1 MIDVSY
7 ICQENLLSG
16 YAEPITMEC
25 LEKIIKQMKKCIC
38 KIRLEKESA
47 TGFFCNILYDNK
59 PFPVLITNHHVINR
73 EQINNISILQVS
85 LNDDTENK
93 NIKINEKRKIYTSE
107 KYDTTIIEIKE
118 EDEINNFLELDDDIL
133 KDYQSLINE
142 NIYIIQ
148 YPDGNHGK
156 QKASVSIGVIKSE
169 SNFGGD
175 INNKYLIIHLCSTK
189 PGSSGSPILRT
200 SNNKIIG
207 IHRGGYKENFNI
219 GNYLR
224 YPIKEYFAEQNI
236 VKKIKEIKNE
246 IYITLKI
253 EKNDINQEIYFFDN
267 TDGTYDINEKEV
279 KSVHDNLKE
288 LNESKPELY
297 INSKKTEY
305 KKCFK
310 PTEEGNF
317 LIRLKFNNIIKDCSF
332 MFYDCSNITTI
343 DLSSFDTKNVTN
355 MSYMFSGCDN
365 ITNLDLSSF
374 DTKNVTNM
382 SNMFCDCNNIINLN
396 LSSFDTEKVTNMS
409 NMFSGCEK
417 ITNIDLSSFN
427 TKNVTNMSNMFYNCR
442 NIKNLDL
449 SKFDTENV
457 TNMNE
462 MFYYCNNIKELNLSK
477 FITKNVTN
485 MSNMFY
491 WCKNLQNL
499 NISTF
504 DTGKT
509 VNMSNM
515 FSGCKSLTNL
525 NISSFDTKK
534 DTNISDMFNNCN
546 ITTIKI
552 KKTSNEKF
560 IEQIPHKTTIV
571 KK

>member
-1 MIDVSY
+1 MIDVSK
-7 ICQENLLSG
+7 ISEESVLSG
-16 YAEPITMEC
+16 YAPPINIEC
-25 LEKIIKQMKKCIC
+25 IEKMLNQMKKCIC
-38 KIRLEKESA
+38 KIRIRNKRG
-47 TGFFCNILYDNK
+47 TGFFCKIENNNK
-59 PFPVLITNHHVINR
+59 KIPVLITNNHIINR
-73 EQINNISILQVS
+73 ELIISTSILPVT
-85 LNDDTENK
+85 LNDDKEDKT
-93 NIKINEKRKIYTSE
+93 IKINEKRKIYTSE

-118 EDEINNFLELDDDIL
+118 EDEIKDFLELDDDIF
-133 KDYQSLINE
+133 KDYKNLTNE

-148 YPDGNHGK
+148 YPIGENGR
-156 QKASVSIGVIKSE
+156 QKASVSIGIIKDKLNDGE
-169 SNFGGD
+169 D
-175 INNKYLIIHLCSTK
+175 LENKYFISHLCGTVG
-189 PGSSGSPILRT
+189 GSSGSPILKL

-207 IHRGGYKENFNI
+207 IHRGGYDGKSNI
-219 GNYLR
+219 GNYLS
-224 YPIKEYFAEQNI
+224 YPIKQYLANQNI
-236 VKKIKEIKNE
+236 VIKNKEIKNE
-246 IYITLKI
+246 ICITLKI
-253 EKNDINQEIYFFDN
+253 EKDDLDKEIYFLDN
-267 TDGTYDINEKEV
+267 TDGTYNINDKEV
-279 KSVHDNLKE
+279 NSVHDNLKE
-288 LNESKPELY
+288 LNELNTELY
-297 INSKKTEY
+297 INSY
-305 KKCFK
+305 KKKYKKYFI
-310 PTEEGNF
+310 PTEEGSF
-317 LIRLKFNNIIKDCSF
+317 HIRLKFNNNIQDCSF
-332 MFYDCSNITTI
+332 MFYDCSKITKI

-365 ITNLDLSSF
+365 IVNLDLSSF
-374 DTKNVTNM
+374 DTKNVINM

-396 LSSFDTEKVTNMS
+396 LSSFNTEKVTNMS

-457 TNMNE
+457 TNMSE

-504 DTGKT
+504 DTRKT

-515 FSGCKSLTNL
+515 FSGCKSITNL
-525 NISSFDTKK
+525 NISSFDAKK
-534 DTNISDMFNNCN
+534 DTNINDMFNNCN

-552 KKTSNEKF
+552 KKNSNEKF
-560 IEQIPHKTTIV
+560 IEQIPQKTTIV